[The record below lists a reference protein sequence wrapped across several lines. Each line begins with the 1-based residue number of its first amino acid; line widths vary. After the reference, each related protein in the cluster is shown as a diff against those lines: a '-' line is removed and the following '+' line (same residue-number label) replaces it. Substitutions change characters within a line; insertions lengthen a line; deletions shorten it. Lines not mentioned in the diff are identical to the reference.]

1 MPLKRIEKS
10 MACDLF
16 SNQLLRI
23 QFVSQSEI
31 TSLLIRSRYIIFV
44 TFAPLPFFAYRG
56 VHDGWNSRL
65 TIVRVRIVG

>member
-1 MPLKRIEKS
+1 MPLKRIEKL

-31 TSLLIRSRYIIFV
+31 TSLLIRTRYIIFV